1 MQGQQTYHAG
11 ISRTFLFAAQ
21 IADQD
26 WTVHM
31 PHDPRVHGVQQEDQ
45 SDRELCLCQHIGQVS
60 L

>member
-1 MQGQQTYHAG
+1 MRPCSEFVQGQTDMPG
-11 ISRTFLFAAQ
+11 ISKPFLFAAQ

-45 SDRELCLCQHIGQVS
+45 SD
-60 L
+60 